1 MIHSRQPSENFQLEI
16 LPPFENPAAE
26 RAYEEYDFILEGI
39 MPVRMKVII
48 LSVIWL
54 KTKD

>member
-1 MIHSRQPSENFQLEI
+1 MHKQDVMDGIIHSRQ
-16 LPPFENPAAE
+16 PFENPAAE